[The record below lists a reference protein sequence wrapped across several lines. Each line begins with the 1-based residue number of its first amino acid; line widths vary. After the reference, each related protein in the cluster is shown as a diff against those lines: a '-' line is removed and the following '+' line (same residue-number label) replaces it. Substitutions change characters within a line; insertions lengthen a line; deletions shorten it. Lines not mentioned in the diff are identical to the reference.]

1 MVVWAM
7 VMSPPEVP
15 GGTST
20 EVARGWEAVGSVPE
34 LAWPPEVG
42 SAEPV
47 AVTGGGL
54 SGCGVTG
61 LEGED
66 GSLVPAAFVAV
77 TVNVYVV
84 PFVSPV
90 MLAEVVAP
98 STLTLLP
105 TGEEVTVY
113 PVMGLPPS
121 EAGGNHVTLAWP
133 SPAAAVT
140 FVGGDGVDATQV
152 PLESHV
158 PPPLHAAPVFGVTVQ
173 EDVPLHVRVLHSSLV
188 QVIAVPT
195 HWPLPSHVSLYVQ
208 ALPSSHGPPGLAT
221 GLEHTP
227 VVVSHTPATW
237 HWSSAEHTTGLD
249 PTQVPLPPH

>member
-1 MVVWAM
+1 M

-20 EVARGWEAVGSVPE
+20 KVVRAWEAVGSVPV
-34 LAWPPEVG
+34 LAWPPEAG
-42 SAEPV
+42 SAVPV

-66 GSLVPAAFVAV
+66 GSLVPAVFVAV

-84 PFVSPV
+84 SFVSPV
-90 MLAEVVAP
+90 MRAEVVAP

-105 TGEEVTVY
+105 TGAEVTVY

-121 EAGGNHVTLAWP
+121 EAGSDHVTVARP
-133 SPAAAVT
+133 SPAAAMT
-140 FVGGDGVDATQV
+140 SVGGDGVDVTQV

-158 PPPLHAAPVFGVTVQ
+158 PPPLHAAPVLGVPMQ
-173 EDVPLHVRVLHSSLV
+173 
-188 QVIAVPT
+188 
-195 HWPLPSHVSLYVQ
+195 
-208 ALPSSHGPPGLAT
+208 
-221 GLEHTP
+221 
-227 VVVSHTPATW
+227 
-237 HWSSAEHTTGLD
+237 
-249 PTQVPLPPH
+249 